1 MKDMNDYLR
10 IREAAAL
17 LAVSEATIRR
27 MLRTGTLQAVR
38 IGKRNIRIRRA
49 SIEAFKGENLESE
62 VQFND

>member
-1 MKDMNDYLR
+1 MNDYLR

-27 MLRTGTLQAVR
+27 MVRTGTLQAVR